1 MNKKQFIE
9 YGKQG
14 AKVRWASR
22 YALIKEM
29 AKYVH
34 SKEELDTLAKLS
46 TKTIEIIVSR
56 FNKLKNG

>member
-22 YALIKEM
+22 YALIQEM
-29 AKYVH
+29 SKYVH
-34 SKEELDTLAKLS
+34 SHEELDVLAKLR
-46 TKTIEIIVSR
+46 TKTIEIIVNR
-56 FNKLKNG
+56 FKKLKHE